1 VLLGKQGQTVFGCEP
16 GFWWDPAHGTEV
28 GRVGAR
34 FAVRLLPM
42 ARVRRP
48 ACVMAPP
55 SLLWA
60 TRADGLVIECLARL
74 YAGGVYVEIR
84 VDGAPTIG
92 RTFVTSD
99 EAISFSEHQCQLW
112 DDPSGVFDRLK

>member
-1 VLLGKQGQTVFGCEP
+1 
-16 GFWWDPAHGTEV
+16 
-28 GRVGAR
+28 
-34 FAVRLLPM
+34 M

-60 TRADGLVIECLARL
+60 TRADGLRIECLARL
-74 YAGGVYVEIR
+74 YVGGIYVEIR

-92 RTFVTSD
+92 RTFVTND
-99 EAISFSEHQCQLW
+99 DAISFSEHQRELW
-112 DDPSGVFDRLK
+112 GDPASASDPIK

>member
-1 VLLGKQGQTVFGCEP
+1 MALKCG
-16 GFWWDPAHGTEV
+16 A
-28 GRVGAR
+28 VGAR
-34 FAVRLLPM
+34 SFDLLEFPPM

-48 ACVMAPP
+48 ACVLAPP

-74 YAGGVYVEIR
+74 YAGGIYVEIR

-99 EAISFSEHQCQLW
+99 EAIRFSEHQQQLW
-112 DDPSGVFDRLK
+112 GDPFIASDPLK

>member
-1 VLLGKQGQTVFGCEP
+1 MYASL
-16 GFWWDPAHGTEV
+16 WWDPDMALK
-28 GRVGAR
+28 GRRLAR
-34 FAVRLLPM
+34 VSLLDFPPM
-42 ARVRRP
+42 PRVRRP

-60 TRADGLVIECLARL
+60 TRADDLRIECLARL
-74 YAGGVYVEIR
+74 YAGGIYVEIR

-99 EAISFSEHQCQLW
+99 EAVCFSEHQRELW
-112 DDPSGVFDRLK
+112 GDLSGASDRLK